1 MNKGVT
7 QLSGLQLAIVMY
19 GIKKYPISFR
29 RQCENEIKRR
39 SKVKIN
45 KNQV

>member
-1 MNKGVT
+1 MNKTVA
-7 QLSGLQLAIVMY
+7 QLNGLQLVIVIY
-19 GIKKYPISFR
+19 GIKKYSISFR

-45 KNQV
+45 QNQV

>member
-1 MNKGVT
+1 MNKTVA
-7 QLSGLQLAIVMY
+7 QLSDLQLVIVMY

-29 RQCENEIKRR
+29 MQCENEIKRR

-45 KNQV
+45 QNQV